1 MTSESRSDRLIQL
14 LTELKEE
21 EVYKLVKERLDIGD
35 GPLEIMQDCQRGLH
49 EVGLLYQQ
57 KRYFLSGLI
66 MAGEILQNVVA
77 LIRPSIENDNF
88 STSAGKAII
97 GTASG
102 DIHDIGKDIVAILLS
117 CSGFT
122 VYDLGVDVP
131 PKKFLEK
138 TLEVEPQVVGISALL
153 STTQDSLKDTI
164 YLLRSELSAVD
175 KEIPAIIIGGG
186 QLDEKVCKLV
196 DADAWT
202 TDALEGIKFCR
213 KVLKEKSM

>member
-1 MTSESRSDRLIQL
+1 MTSESRPDRLIKL

-21 EVYKLVKERLDIGD
+21 EVNELVKERLDIGD
-35 GPLEIMQDCQRGLH
+35 DPLEIMQDCQRGVH
-49 EVGLLYQQ
+49 EVGLLYEQ

-77 LIRPSIENDNF
+77 LIRPSIKNDNF
-88 STSAGKAII
+88 STSPGKAVI

-131 PKKFLEK
+131 PDKFLEK
-138 TLEVEPQVVGISALL
+138 TLEVAPYVVGISALL
-153 STTQDSLKDTI
+153 STTQDSLRDTI
-164 YLLRSELSAVD
+164 FLLRSELSAVD

-186 QLDEKVCKLV
+186 QLDEKVCKAV

-202 TDALEGIKFCR
+202 KDALDGIKFCR
-213 KVLKEKSM
+213 KVLEERSI